1 METIS
6 KEDVILQLANMAT
19 GIERCTGDSEKARVL
34 RSAIAH
40 LDPKPSDSNQER
52 YNLHGCGSA
61 NEIIK
66 ELKAER
72 DNYAAHIER
81 IANVV
86 LSDRFPDEVAQNQ
99 LLFLVKRRAPKTGLL
114 ELKRETAYNAIM
126 WLVSELELSKPEQDI
141 VSAMAVEY
149 INDKWPLDDSGKAG
163 ES

>member
-6 KEDVILQLANMAT
+6 KEDVILQLANMAA

-61 NEIIK
+61 NARIK

-72 DNYAAHIER
+72 DKYKAKAE
-81 IANVV
+81 
-86 LSDRFPDEVAQNQ
+86 
-99 LLFLVKRRAPKTGLL
+99 
-114 ELKRETAYNAIM
+114 
-126 WLVSELELSKPEQDI
+126 ELEKQLADASW
-141 VSAMAVEY
+141 S
-149 INDKWPLDDSGKAG
+149 S
-163 ES
+163 